1 MGQYMIWYALQLKAW
16 VRRKTSWMQV
26 LGMIL
31 LVLLTARIQLPDAK
45 NTRVGVCSAPDE
57 YAGRVLEC
65 LRARDSIFEFIE
77 YPEEAAMRRDLVSGR
92 IECGFVFSENFQE
105 LAEGDRLK
113 DSVIY
118 ICTPFSVKGL
128 VAQETFYAAF
138 FEMYSEKILIGSET
152 ELYGR
157 SDESLTEALLEKRR
171 GYLQDGEMFRMDI
184 VETGASSETRPKQ
197 VESGASSETQPKQ
210 GKAGASSEPR
220 PVQGMAGLFV
230 FAVLWVAQGRKFGS
244 NGNGILSALD
254 QGRRWKFRY
263 LGALAEA
270 TVPAAVGLALI
281 LLMPGH
287 RGAGRETVSMVL
299 FVLVCSFW
307 VPAVSRLFRN
317 STAFA
322 GWTLTILL
330 LQMAVC
336 PVFVDLAAYIPAVKV
351 IRWGFP
357 LGWLG

>member
-1 MGQYMIWYALQLKAW
+1 M
-16 VRRKTSWMQV
+16 
-26 LGMIL
+26 
-31 LVLLTARIQLPDAK
+31 
-45 NTRVGVCSAPDE
+45 RVCFFRE
-57 YAGRVLEC
+57 
-65 LRARDSIFEFIE
+65 
-77 YPEEAAMRRDLVSGR
+77 
-92 IECGFVFSENFQE
+92 
-105 LAEGDRLK
+105 
-113 DSVIY
+113 
-118 ICTPFSVKGL
+118 
-128 VAQETFYAAF
+128 F
-138 FEMYSEKILIGSET
+138 FEVYSEKILIGSEA

-184 VETGASSETRPKQ
+184 VETGVSSETRPMQVEAGASSETRPMQRKA
-197 VESGASSETQPKQ
+197 EASSETRPMQ

-307 VPAVSRLFRN
+307 VTAVGRLFRN

-336 PVFVDLAAYIPAVKV
+336 PVFVDLAAYVPAVKV